1 MHAVFLDYDTV
12 SYNDLDSTQLR
23 RAMPSLQ
30 LYPDTPEAQLV
41 ERIRAAEIILLNK
54 PKLTRERL
62 AAAPSLRM
70 IAVAGTGTDHI
81 DLPAAR
87 ERGIAVCNVRAYCTS
102 SVVQLVWSMIL
113 SLTQHLPE
121 FNRLA
126 TDGTWSAGL
135 APGLRR
141 LPIRELAGRT
151 LGIVGWGNLGRAVAA
166 VGAAFQMRVVVAQ
179 RRGAAPVADRI
190 DLHELLASA
199 DVVSLHCPLTES
211 THGLIGARE
220 LALMQAHA
228 LLINTA
234 RGALVDSTALRD
246 ALMGERLGGA
256 GIDALVQEPPVDG
269 DPLLDPR
276 IPNLLITPHI
286 GWAAREARQRCV
298 DEMAA
303 NVQDFLHGGR
313 RGRVV

>member
-30 LYPDTPEAQLV
+30 LYADTSEAQLV
-41 ERIRAAEIILLNK
+41 ERIGAAEIILLNK

-62 AAAPSLRM
+62 AAALSLRV

-81 DLPAAR
+81 DLLAAR
-87 ERGIAVCNVRAYCTS
+87 ERGIAVCNVRGYCTS
-102 SVVQLVWSMIL
+102 SVVQLVWSMVL

-126 TDGTWSAGL
+126 TNGTWSAGL
-135 APGLRR
+135 AQDLRG

-151 LGIVGWGNLGRAVAA
+151 LGIVGWGNLGRAVAE
-166 VGAAFQMRVVVAQ
+166 VGAAFGMRVLVAQ
-179 RRGAAPVADRI
+179 RPGAVPVADRI
-190 DLHELLASA
+190 ELPELLAMA

-211 THGLIGARE
+211 TRGLIGARE

-234 RGALVDSTALRD
+234 RGGLIDSAALRD
-246 ALMGERLGGA
+246 ALIGARLGGA
-256 GIDALVQEPPVDG
+256 GIDALVQEPPLDG
-269 DPLLDPR
+269 DPLLEPG